1 MNRQTRIAGFAC
13 LIGLVSACN
22 RTAKD
27 AEIAIARADRMVT
40 AVRDRS
46 IKVMPDETKAMVD
59 SLQAAKARDA
69 AGDHRGALAAASE
82 VASTAIRIANT
93 IGAKSTELNSAFT
106 EIGAEVSA
114 RVPRIKSRLDQLAG
128 SGKLPPGLDR
138 IRFDSL
144 RTDFKTWMDSW
155 NAAVDDF
162 KQGNLAV
169 AISKATAV
177 KKRIDDAAA
186 LLGLTAK

>member
-13 LIGLVSACN
+13 FIGLVSACN

-27 AEIAIARADRMVT
+27 AETAIARADRMVT

-93 IGAKSTELNSAFT
+93 IGSKSTELNSAFT

-128 SGKLPPGLDR
+128 SAKLPPGLDR
-138 IRFDSL
+138 ARFDSL